1 MFDPKTVIAEMT
13 LAEKAALVT
22 GGDMWST
29 VGIDRLNVPSLTLT
43 DGPHGVR
50 RMAEGAAPQDFYECE
65 PATAFPT
72 AAATGSSW
80 DPRLLDEI
88 GSALGAE
95 SRTLGVD
102 VLLGPGVNIKR
113 SPLCG
118 RNFEYFSE
126 DPVLSGQLGAAWVRG
141 LQRCGV
147 GASVKHFAAN
157 NQETNRMRVSAEVD
171 ERTLREIYL
180 PAFEHIVRDAKPAT
194 VMAAYN
200 AVNGVPAA
208 QNPWLLTEILRADW
222 QFAGVVVSDW
232 GAVVDPI
239 ASLQAGLD
247 LVMPGTRGGAAAAT
261 VLQSVASGTLEE
273 SVVDRAAERILAM
286 AARLLDNR
294 GTDIGVVDRDAHHR
308 LARRAAAESAVLLTN
323 DGLLPLDSALPG
335 PVAVIGEFARTP
347 RYQGGGSSHV
357 RPTRVESALT
367 ELTAIVDGRCEIRF
381 APGFALDDSA
391 SAALLADAVAAAR
404 DAEVVLMFLG
414 LPDASESEGFD
425 RTTLELPAD
434 QLRVLD
440 AVASVNPNIAV
451 VLNNGGVVLTA
462 GVEQHARAV
471 LEMWL
476 AGQGGGGAA
485 ADILF
490 GLAEPGGRLA
500 ETIPLA
506 LTDTPAYCNFPGTA
520 QRVLYGERHYVGYR
534 WYDATHR
541 PVAHPFG
548 HGLSYTTFDYGD
560 LRADVPDPDLNEATV
575 SFTVTNTGDR
585 AGSDVAQIYVSD
597 LAASVDRPQRELKA
611 FRKVHLAPGQS
622 RQIEIQLVE
631 RDFAFWDDERR
642 AWTVEPGTFRI
653 AVGASSRDLRLTV
666 DIDLTVPAPALPL
679 TLDSSIGEWM
689 ASSDGREALL
699 RWMAESDNDHAS
711 TLQQHPE
718 LLRMVASMPLSH
730 VLALSGQTLP
740 SAATTALLNAVSDG
754 SSGGPRSAVARKH

>member
-1 MFDPKTVIAEMT
+1 MFDPKTVVAEMT

-50 RMAEGAAPQDFYECE
+50 RMAEGAAPQNFYECE

-80 DPRLLDEI
+80 DPQLLEEI
-88 GSALGAE
+88 GAALGAE
-95 SRTLGVD
+95 SRALGVD

-126 DPVLSGQLGAAWVRG
+126 DPVLSGELGAAWVRG

-157 NQETNRMRVSAEVD
+157 NQETHRMRVSAEVD

-180 PAFEHIVRDAKPAT
+180 PAFEHIVRDANPAT

-208 QNPWLLTEILRADW
+208 RNPWLLTEILRDDW

-232 GAVVDPI
+232 GAVVDPV

-247 LVMPGTRGGAAAAT
+247 LIMPGTGGGAAAAT

-286 AARLLDNR
+286 AARLLNDR
-294 GTDIGVVDRDAHHR
+294 DTDVGVVDRDRHHR

-323 DGLLPLDSALPG
+323 DGLLPLDPARRG

-357 RPTRVESALT
+357 RPTRIESALT

-381 APGFALDDSA
+381 APGFTLDDSA
-391 SAALLADAVAAAR
+391 PEALLADAMAAAR
-404 DAEVVLMFLG
+404 GAEVVLMFLG
-414 LPDASESEGFD
+414 LPEVAESEGFD

-434 QLRVLD
+434 QLRLLG

-451 VLNNGGVVLTA
+451 VLSNGGVVLTA

-476 AGQGGGGAA
+476 PGQGGGGAA

-500 ETIPLA
+500 ETIPWV

-534 WYDATHR
+534 WYDTTHR
-541 PVAHPFG
+541 AVAHPFG
-548 HGLSYTTFDYGD
+548 HGLSYTTFDYSD
-560 LRADVPDPDLNEATV
+560 LRVDVPDPGRSEATV
-575 SFTVTNTGDR
+575 SFTVTNTGGR

-622 RQIEIQLVE
+622 QQVEIGLSE
-631 RDFAFWDDERR
+631 RDFAFWDDQRG

-653 AVGASSRDLRLTV
+653 AVGASSRDLRLAS
-666 DIDLTVPAPALPL
+666 DIDLTVPVPALPL
-679 TLDSSIGEWM
+679 TVHSSVGEWM
-689 ASSDGREALL
+689 ARPDGREALL
-699 RWMAESDNDHAS
+699 KLMAEGDNAQAS

-730 VLALSGQTLP
+730 VLTLSGRTLP
-740 SAATTALLNAVSDG
+740 SAATAALLNAVNNTDDG
-754 SSGGPRSAVARKH
+754 P